1 MSLGSQFPAI
11 PALERTFVAL
21 DLETTGLYAD
31 RGDKIIQMGAVKFQG
46 DRVIDRFDTFVNPGK
61 EIPDFI
67 QRLTGIRPEQVKRAP
82 HFSSVSYDLESFLE
96 GHPVVGQNIR
106 FDLSF
111 LEVEG
116 LSLANPSYDTW
127 DLAAFL
133 LPRNPEYN
141 LQSFIRQFQL
151 SSAKAHQAIDD
162 ADAARQ
168 LFLLLLRRAA
178 NLEPGLLAWVQ
189 QLARRS
195 NWRVAD
201 LLAGLESGD
210 GTSGGPALFAATG
223 LQLNSLANK
232 VGQPERRRYDSSLA
246 HLDESKAAGLMGPD
260 GPFAQT
266 FPQFEQRPQQAEMLA
281 AVAQAIY
288 QGQHLIVEGGTGVG
302 KSMAYLLPAALYALS
317 RNQRVVISTNT
328 ITLQEQLIN
337 KDIPALC
344 AVLEAAGVV
353 EPGAIKYALLKGRA
367 NYLCLNRW
375 NYLANGD
382 NLTPEE
388 ARLLSK
394 TAVWLQ
400 DAATAD
406 GDRSDLNLGRDASHW
421 SKVSAGE
428 RGRCPNLLNGAG
440 PCFVRSSRDRAEQSH
455 IVVVNHA
462 LLLSDLM
469 RGGSI
474 IPDYQRVIIDEAH
487 NLEDAATNEF
497 GFEIAP
503 ERLNEEVEPLTRL
516 TRETRLALAAE
527 GLDSTRRQQG
537 ERLIGDGEAL
547 LPPLRDNWA
556 NLWVATEIFFNAQ
569 RNKKDEDL
577 RIQPQQRSHRSW
589 ADLTLAWEKV
599 DVGLHNL
606 GQILAA
612 LTDFLENNPIPQAK
626 EQAGL
631 ALEAGNVQSR
641 LEELKGQLAA
651 IIGREDAANIHW
663 LRRDQG
669 KSEITFHSAPLDVG
683 PILNERLYSKKESV
697 VLTSATLTIGES
709 FDFPRRRLGLP
720 AAESGQLKVG
730 SPFDYKRAALLLT
743 PEDTSPPNH
752 TDYPRDIARCLVDLG
767 KTLSGRTMALFT
779 SHNTLRNVE
788 RRIRQPLKMAGI
800 ELLAQNIDGSAQ
812 QIGRRFAANHAAAIP
827 TVLLG
832 TNSFW
837 EGVDFP
843 GILKAL
849 VITRLPF
856 PVPSNPIIAA
866 RSDLYER
873 NKAFN
878 EYSVPLAVLRFRQG
892 MGRLI
897 RNKGDS
903 GVVVVLDQRIVI
915 QGYGRTFFESIP
927 ECTYHPVSLSTIGDL
942 AGRWVARDNRGGGRG

>member
-1 MSLGSQFPAI
+1 MSLGSQFPAL

-21 DLETTGLYAD
+21 DLETTGLYAS
-31 RGDKIIQMGAVKFQG
+31 RGDKIIQIGAVKFQG
-46 DRVIDRFDTFVNPGK
+46 DRVMDRYDTFVNPGK
-61 EIPDFI
+61 EIPDFV
-67 QRLTGIRPEQVKRAP
+67 QRLTGIRPEQVRRAP

-96 GHPVVGQNIR
+96 GHPVIGHNIR

-116 LSLANPSYDTW
+116 LSLANPGYDTW
-127 DLAAFL
+127 DLASFL

-178 NLEPGLLAWVQ
+178 ELEPGLLAWVQ
-189 QLARRS
+189 NLARRS
-195 NWRVAD
+195 QWRVTD
-201 LLAGLESGD
+201 LLVGVESGA
-210 GTSGGPALFAATG
+210 GREGRPALFEATG
-223 LQLNSLANK
+223 LKLPSLANK
-232 VGQPERRRYDSSLA
+232 VGQPERRRYDNTLA
-246 HLDESKAAGLMGPD
+246 HLDEAKAAGLMGQD

-266 FPQFEQRPQQAEMLA
+266 FPHFEQRPQQAEMLA

-288 QGQHLIVEGGTGVG
+288 RGQHLMVEGGTGVG
-302 KSMAYLLPAALYALS
+302 KSMAYLLPAALFALS

-328 ITLQEQLIN
+328 INLQEQLIN

-400 DAATAD
+400 DAETAD
-406 GDRSDLNLGRDASHW
+406 GDRSDLNLGRDAGNW

-440 PCFVRSSRDRAEQSH
+440 PCFVRSSRERAEQSH

-497 GFEIAP
+497 GFEIAA
-503 ERLNEEVEPLTRL
+503 ERLNEEVDALTRL
-516 TRETRLALAAE
+516 TRETRLALAVE
-527 GLDSTRRQQG
+527 GLDSAKRQQG
-537 ERLIGDGEAL
+537 EQLIGDGETL
-547 LPPLRDNWA
+547 LPPLRDNWGS
-556 NLWVATEIFFNAQ
+556 LWMATEIFFNAQ
-569 RNKKDEDL
+569 HGKNEDL

-599 DVGLHNL
+599 DVGLNNL
-606 GQILAA
+606 GQTLAA
-612 LTDFLENNPIPQAK
+612 LADFLENNPIPQAK

-651 IIGREDAANIHW
+651 IIGREDPANIHW

-669 KSEITFHSAPLDVG
+669 KSEITFHSAPLEVG
-683 PILNERLYSKKESV
+683 PILHERLYSKKESV
-697 VLTSATLTIGES
+697 VLTSATLTIGDS
-709 FDFPRRRLGLP
+709 FDFPLRRLGLP
-720 AAESGQLKVG
+720 AAESAQLKVG

-743 PEDTSPPNH
+743 PEDTVAPNN
-752 TDYPRDIARCLVDLG
+752 TDYPRDIARALVDLG

-788 RRIRQPLKMAGI
+788 RRIRQPLKVAGI
-800 ELLAQNIDGSAQ
+800 ELLAQNVDGSAQ
-812 QIGRRFAANHAAAIP
+812 QIGRRFADNYAANIP

-856 PVPSNPIIAA
+856 PVPTNPIIAA

-903 GVVVVLDQRIVI
+903 GVVVVLDQRIVS
-915 QGYGRTFFESIP
+915 QGYGRTFFQSIP
-927 ECTYHPVSLSTIGDL
+927 DCTQHPVTLAAVGEL

>member
-1 MSLGSQFPAI
+1 MSLGLQFPAA

-31 RGDKIIQMGAVKFQG
+31 RGDKVIQIGAVKFQG
-46 DRVIDRFDTFVNPGK
+46 DQVIDRFDTFVNPGK
-61 EIPDFI
+61 DIPDFI
-67 QRLTGIRPEQVKRAP
+67 QRLTGIRPDQVKRAP

-96 GHPVVGQNIR
+96 NHPIIGHNIS
-106 FDLSF
+106 FDLKF

-127 DLAAFL
+127 DLAYFL

-178 NLEPGLLAWVQ
+178 ELEPGLLAWVQ

-195 NWRVAD
+195 NWRISE
-201 LLAGLESGD
+201 LLAGLESATGRN
-210 GTSGGPALFAATG
+210 GSPALFEAAG
-223 LQLNSLANK
+223 LKLHSLAAK
-232 VGQPERRRYDSSLA
+232 VGQPERRRYDNTLA
-246 HLDESKAAGLMGPD
+246 HLDEAKAAGLMGPD
-260 GPFAQT
+260 GPFAKT
-266 FPQFEQRPQQAEMLA
+266 FPNFEQRPQQAEMLA

-288 QGQHLIVEGGTGVG
+288 QGQHLMVEGGTGVG
-302 KSMAYLLPAALYALS
+302 KSMAYLLPAALFALS

-328 ITLQEQLIN
+328 INLQEQLIN
-337 KDIPALC
+337 KDIPALTQ
-344 AVLEAAGVV
+344 VLEEAGVV
-353 EPGAIKYALLKGRA
+353 EPGSIKYALLKGRA

-382 NLTPEE
+382 ALNLDE

-400 DAATAD
+400 DATTAD
-406 GDRSDLNLGRDASHW
+406 GDRSDLNLGRDAGNW
-421 SKVSAGE
+421 NKVSAGE
-428 RGRCPNLLNGAG
+428 RIRCPNLLNGAG
-440 PCFVRSSRDRAEQSH
+440 PCFVRSSRERAEQAH

-497 GFEIAP
+497 SFEIAP
-503 ERLNEEVEPLTRL
+503 ERLNEEVEALTRL
-516 TRETRLALAAE
+516 TREVRLALGVE

-556 NLWVATEIFFNAQ
+556 NLWVATEVFFNAQ
-569 RNKKDEDL
+569 RSKNEEL
-577 RIQPQQRSHRSW
+577 RLQPQHRSQRSWS
-589 ADLTLAWEKV
+589 DLTLVWEKV
-599 DVGLHNL
+599 DVGLNNL
-606 GQILAA
+606 SQILADLA
-612 LTDFLENNPIPQAK
+612 DFLENNPIPQAK

-651 IIGREDAANIHW
+651 IIGRDDAANIHW

-669 KSEITFHSAPLDVG
+669 KSEITFHSAPLEVG
-683 PILNERLYSKKESV
+683 PILYERLYSKKESV
-697 VLTSATLTIGES
+697 VLTSATLTVGDS
-709 FDFPRRRLGLP
+709 FDFPLRRLGLP
-720 AAESGQLKVG
+720 SDETVQLKVG

-743 PEDTSPPNH
+743 PEDTSSPNH
-752 TDYPRDIARCLVDLG
+752 PDYPRDISRSLVDLG

-788 RRIRQPLKMAGI
+788 KRIREPLKAAGI
-800 ELLAQNIDGSAQ
+800 ELLAQNVDGSAQ
-812 QIGRRFAANHAAAIP
+812 QIGRRFADNHAAAIP

-856 PVPSNPIIAA
+856 PVPTNPVFAA
-866 RSDLYER
+866 RSELYER

-897 RNKGDS
+897 RSKGDS
-903 GVVVVLDQRIVI
+903 GVVVVLDQRIVS
-915 QGYGRTFFESIP
+915 QGYGQTFFQSIP
-927 ECTYHPVSLSTIGDL
+927 DCTHHPVSLSSLGEL
-942 AGRWVARDNRGGGRG
+942 AGNWVSRDNRGGGRG